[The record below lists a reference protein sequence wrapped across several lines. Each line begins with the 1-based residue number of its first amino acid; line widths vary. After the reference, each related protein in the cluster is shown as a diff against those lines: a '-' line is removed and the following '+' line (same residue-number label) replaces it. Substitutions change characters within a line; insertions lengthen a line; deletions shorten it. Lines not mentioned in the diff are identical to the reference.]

1 MLKQNHHVAPSVQA
15 SALEHVARVAPMTAR
30 VNVED
35 ALETAPVVVR

>member
-1 MLKQNHHVAPSVQA
+1 MLKQNHRAAPCVQA
-15 SALEHVARVAPMTAR
+15 SALERVAQVAPMTVR

>member
-1 MLKQNHHVAPSVQA
+1 MKRNHHVAPCVQA
-15 SALEHVARVAPMTAR
+15 SALEHVARVVLMTAR